1 MLQARIAA
9 AASTFL
15 GFTVD
20 TMGGTAGLS
29 LAELAV
35 MATEYQAMADYWRKY
50 KEATA
55 GVTANDELYFAM
67 RPSERPVW
75 YVVAQGM
82 AEAARAIW
90 DRPVKSFRLK

>member
-1 MLQARIAA
+1 MFQARIAA

-35 MATEYQAMADYWRKY
+35 MATAYSEMALNWQAY
-50 KEATA
+50 KAATA
-55 GVTANDELYFAM
+55 GVTVNDELYWTM
-67 RPSERPVW
+67 RPAERPVW
-75 YVVAQGM
+75 YIVALGQ
-82 AEAARAIW
+82 AAAARAIW